1 MCFLCFYE
9 LSHLK
14 CVPGFKRCL
23 DGIPPP
29 ISVGFSETT
38 HHVSE
43 DIVCKLRPD
52 LTHSLSMSSI
62 VSNHL
67 FFLCTML
74 WPIPMI
80 DRFSL
85 IQHLWD
91 RWHMLC
97 VYTHV
102 QQVQRY
108 FSCLFVHKSP
118 RLYPA
123 FRCFSKTKSLVPSS
137 LIAHHWQ
144 EWPRLPQDYTEVVNV
159 GNAEWGR
166 MFLAPLGYDQD
177 MTTLEGACPR
187 KVLEAIPVPQ

>member
-1 MCFLCFYE
+1 
-9 LSHLK
+9 
-14 CVPGFKRCL
+14 
-23 DGIPPP
+23 
-29 ISVGFSETT
+29 
-38 HHVSE
+38 
-43 DIVCKLRPD
+43 
-52 LTHSLSMSSI
+52 
-62 VSNHL
+62 
-67 FFLCTML
+67 ML

-85 IQHLWD
+85 IQHWD

-144 EWPRLPQDYTEVVNV
+144 EWPRLPQDYTEVVHV

-166 MFLAPLGYDQD
+166 MFLAPLGYDNAGGSMSSKGVGSNPGQGSPGGMYPASELPGGRMEWPSFRYGSSTECRFRVKLKLAEPRTATWHAPRQKHD
-177 MTTLEGACPR
+177 APETVACFRGP
-187 KVLEAIPVPQ
+187 EFFSS